1 MRRCLIA
8 ATLLITPTIC
18 SATQLSS
25 VTSPKTISAKEQAAA
40 KTRAAADRTTGA
52 ALSVEDFVV
61 AQLATDKDKPASPE
75 AVCDTLAAAA
85 ETHNLPTPFFIRLIW
100 QESRFRA
107 DAVSPVGAQGMAQFM
122 PKTASAMGLEN
133 PFDPIEALP
142 VSAQLLR
149 TLRDQFGNLGL
160 AAAAYNAGPKR
171 VIDWLT
177 KRGSLPKETRD
188 YVQIITGR
196 SAEEW
201 RGSNPVVKI
210 NVSVPQL
217 APCRP
222 ADPHTDALASVPA
235 TLNPSIADDIPPD
248 PPKVTKI
255 ADKAKGKG
263 TKVANAKGRKGKATK
278 VADARS
284 AKGRKGKV
292 VVAEMSSAKS
302 NKKSAKSGKAEK
314 TAAKAGK
321 SKRPMH
327 LASVGKARQ

>member
-210 NVSVPQL
+210 NVSVPHL

-248 PPKVTKI
+248 PPKVTKV
-255 ADKAKGKG
+255 AARKGKG
-263 TKVANAKGRKGKATK
+263 KDTK
-278 VADARS
+278 VADARG
-284 AKGRKGKV
+284 KGRKGKT
-292 VVAEMSSAKS
+292 VVAELSSAKS
-302 NKKSAKSGKAEK
+302 KKKSGKRDTTKVAAK
-314 TAAKAGK
+314 TAKAGPKNGK
-321 SKRPMH
+321 SARPMH